1 MTHNNDDDAS
11 SDKEWED
18 SQNHD
23 NDDDDDDD
31 HHQMPKHDDFVT
43 LLRRLQSP
51 IIFSSSNINNNNN
64 HTAHSSST
72 NHDPKAIRLAAVTCA
87 ILDLIPTTKSKESS
101 SSSTT
106 VTAAQVYA
114 QALTALEGTLK
125 VTTTTTR
132 STPNNNN
139 NNNDPTTTATT
150 TTDDADTTS
159 MMMKVQMDTWATTIA
174 ILELLC
180 QTIPYIATTPG
191 SSNIVG
197 LTLSTFATRI
207 FRAVI
212 QTTTLSSSSSSSLW
226 MPRTALDATEPGGA
240 SRTAVLRSVGRT
252 STILLQHVPRMT
264 KESAVREFL
273 TGTLWT
279 LFYHET
285 PKVRKAAQSGLLE
298 VVLMPTTTT
307 RHASILPTVN
317 AIVQQELQSIMMATN
332 DDDQQHQNQMLQQRS
347 LQLLPFLERTIYYLN
362 YPEITRLI
370 MMYLTS
376 LSQSM
381 IRSNHHHE
389 NDYVTTTTG
398 VVVKVQESTFKV
410 RVLASILNLVGTL
423 WQSETNDDATRTAA
437 QLFQHELAPRV
448 MATLLQL
455 KSQFR
460 LITMNRMTMAAA
472 AVEYE
477 TSVETTR
484 LFGHVLL
491 TACHNVSLQNDD
503 DTNWETYCTL
513 LPLSIQAVL
522 QLCQPPPT
530 PHATA
535 AGPHHRHR
543 TTTTTT
549 IPQTALFMELT
560 QLIRTKM
567 PLLVDRMES
576 SSTTLSK
583 LITKCCHDVLSCMK
597 QVLLGDSTY
606 SSTWSVSLP
615 MMSIL
620 IQHVH
625 SIMPHEEMASIIES
639 FIVLHNDSTTTT
651 KGKQDI
657 ENAWSTLFQGVGI
670 ETLWSWIAWT
680 DPNHRH
686 DSSTTT
692 TTTVSKSKSNDNMII
707 SYDRAWILSILKT
720 PTNHTSGGRAP
731 RLEFFQ
737 HHVLALARQCDTL
750 SKQSSPLPSQKQ
762 SPVCRTARTR
772 VIDLWNL
779 FPCFCSPLPCDL
791 VQALPSL
798 NVTLVRVLEDKRYP
812 ELLVGP

>member
-1 MTHNNDDDAS
+1 
-11 SDKEWED
+11 
-18 SQNHD
+18 
-23 NDDDDDDD
+23 
-31 HHQMPKHDDFVT
+31 
-43 LLRRLQSP
+43 
-51 IIFSSSNINNNNN
+51 
-64 HTAHSSST
+64 
-72 NHDPKAIRLAAVTCA
+72 
-87 ILDLIPTTKSKESS
+87 
-101 SSSTT
+101 
-106 VTAAQVYA
+106 
-114 QALTALEGTLK
+114 
-125 VTTTTTR
+125 
-132 STPNNNN
+132 
-139 NNNDPTTTATT
+139 
-150 TTDDADTTS
+150 
-159 MMMKVQMDTWATTIA
+159 MDTWATTIA

-180 QTIPYIATTPG
+180 QTIPYIAATQG

-212 QTTTLSSSSSSSLW
+212 QTTTLSSSSSSLW
-226 MPRTALDATEPGGA
+226 MHRTALDAMEQGGA

-370 MMYLTS
+370 MMYLTN

-381 IRSNHHHE
+381 IRTNNNHHE
-389 NDYVTTTTG
+389 NDYVTTTL
-398 VVVKVQESTFKV
+398 KVQESTFKV
-410 RVLASILNLVGTL
+410 RVLASILNFVGTL
-423 WQSETNDDATRTAA
+423 WQSETNDDDNNATRTTTA

-460 LITMNRMTMAAA
+460 LITMNRMVAA

-477 TSVETTR
+477 RSVETTR

-535 AGPHHRHR
+535 AGPHHHHR
-543 TTTTTT
+543 TTT

-560 QLIRTKM
+560 QLIRSKM
-567 PLLVDRMES
+567 PLLVGRMES
-576 SSTTLSK
+576 SSSSTKLSK

-692 TTTVSKSKSNDNMII
+692 TTVSKSKSNDNMII

-762 SPVCRTARTR
+762 STVCRAARTR

-791 VQALPSL
+791 VQVLPAL